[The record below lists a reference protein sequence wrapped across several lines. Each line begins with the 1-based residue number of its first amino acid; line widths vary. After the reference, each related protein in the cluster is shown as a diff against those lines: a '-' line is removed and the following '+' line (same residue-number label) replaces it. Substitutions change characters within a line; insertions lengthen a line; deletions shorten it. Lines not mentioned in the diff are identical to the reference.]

1 VQIARLVRVWV
12 MQPDAGSVYDTGNRS
27 EEKTAMPK
35 VALADLFADWEGLL
49 RTAARYKDHRTMDVH
64 VDKLQAAFE
73 RLRELQA
80 RREELQAQLLVATQE
95 MGEVKEAGKVA
106 AVEVRSVAKAILG
119 HSNERLVE
127 FNVRP
132 IRKRGPRRKR
142 TTEPPQTS

>member
-1 VQIARLVRVWV
+1 
-12 MQPDAGSVYDTGNRS
+12 
-27 EEKTAMPK
+27 MPK
-35 VALADLFADWEGLL
+35 VALADLLADWEGLL
-49 RTAARYKDHRTMDVH
+49 RAAARHKDKRTLDGH
-64 VDKLQAAFE
+64 VDKLQTAFE

-80 RREELQAQLLVATQE
+80 RREDLQAQLQVATQE

-132 IRKRGPRRKR
+132 IRTRGPRRKR
-142 TTEPPQTS
+142 TTEPPQAS